1 MLQCSVLSA
10 NNVPAGRSACG
21 LAAAAA
27 VVGGRRLSREEGLD
41 VAAALVVCAVLA
53 RDRQ

>member
-10 NNVPAGRSACG
+10 NNVPAGRCACV
-21 LAAAAA
+21 LAVAA
-27 VVGGRRLSREEGLD
+27 VVGGRRLSREEGVD

>member
-1 MLQCSVLSA
+1 MWFGGSST
-10 NNVPAGRSACG
+10 
-21 LAAAAA
+21 AA
-27 VVGGRRLSREEGLD
+27 VVGGRRLSREEGVD